1 MFPHLRT
8 PTIERSYLA
17 CFLTTRLGYV
27 SLLWHEVY
35 YNYPDKSVAF
45 LYSITLSLHVYWFVL
60 YIKTQKRFAEKQRRQ
75 QLCTVL
81 RVMAN
86 ALKEEFMAFAVESA
100 GISFVDVDAATG
112 KLMSKKTHVKDG
124 EQDPWLADQSS
135 LSNKRKQDE
144 AVLLPHP
151 DSNVSHRGSRRSEP
165 QV

>member
-45 LYSITLSLHVYWFVL
+45 LYTITLSLHVYWFVL
-60 YIKTQKRFAEKQRRQ
+60 YIKTQRRFAEKQRRQ

-81 RVMAN
+81 KAMAN
-86 ALKEEFMAFAVESA
+86 ALKEEFVASAVESV
-100 GISFVDVDAATG
+100 GISFADVDAATG
-112 KLMSKKTHVKDG
+112 KLMSKEAHVKDG
-124 EQDPWLADQSS
+124 EQDPLLADQWSS
-135 LSNKRKQDE
+135 SNKKKQDE
-144 AVLLPHP
+144 DVLLPQP
-151 DSNVSHRGSRRSEP
+151 DSNVSQRGRRRS
-165 QV
+165 